1 MPKSFNSGKSF
12 GIVQTRDKIIDGTQ
26 IKAAGLFINSS
37 LNYKTAPAEKP
48 GQGGFP
54 FAFWQL
60 LHYIT
65 VQSIDRDA
73 RIGISN
79 SEFCFLNRICKI
91 RIYTMK

>member
-1 MPKSFNSGKSF
+1 M
-12 GIVQTRDKIIDGTQ
+12 TTTHDWTL

-37 LNYKTAPAEKP
+37 LNYKTAPSEKP

-73 RIGISN
+73 RIGILLQKSYTWKIVEEIVN
-79 SEFCFLNRICKI
+79 DEVEKSE
-91 RIYTMK
+91 

>member
-1 MPKSFNSGKSF
+1 MFEEADRVGHTLC
-12 GIVQTRDKIIDGTQ
+12 VTQ
-26 IKAAGLFINSS
+26 RRNWYNHWELYQRVITTHDWTLIKAAGLFINSS
-37 LNYKTAPAEKP
+37 LNYKTAPSEKP

-73 RIGISN
+73 RIGIS
-79 SEFCFLNRICKI
+79 KI
-91 RIYTMK
+91 VH